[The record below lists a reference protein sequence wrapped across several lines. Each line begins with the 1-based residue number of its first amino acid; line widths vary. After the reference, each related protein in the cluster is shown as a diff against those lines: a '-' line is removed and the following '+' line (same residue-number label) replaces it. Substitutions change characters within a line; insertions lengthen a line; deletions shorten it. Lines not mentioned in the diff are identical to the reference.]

1 MTSFKKLYEFVE
13 SSKKHLSS
21 DSAEKEIQSRDEL
34 YEKKFAEDILLKDI
48 FINGEDYSSLELDII
63 SDLFEKFSFKSMLI
77 CHQLDFMF
85 VDQLSKKLE
94 RTELVKPTF
103 DVLPK
108 NRFES
113 VNDYKIN
120 FIDNSLNE
128 IAINDPLALHYD
140 SDLIFIDLIRTVNFK
155 KMWLMGPEGEML
167 MPDDKTNEN
176 NIPDIFK
183 TLALSTFATDYLEKT
198 FIKIIDYLIS
208 KLSLNQSRLVIKAPK
223 NILNPRASKQVEI
236 EGEVITQYTFENF
249 RKKYFDNVESIIDAK
264 SFCYI
269 VILKKKTDIIFP
281 LELKNT
287 KWNGYSNLIGFKKPV
302 EFEKKWS
309 LHQFETKYLKTTNE
323 IDKGGLKKLNEIFK
337 EIEIIGVGVGVGGLG
352 SIIYDYHI
360 KKIQKFD
367 FYFKKGLEKKIMSFF
382 KSKPIK
388 DLSILKKDDLL
399 ITLPVGF
406 NRITNLKDF
415 NAVKISVDTE
425 KNSLELEWDLFKISK
440 KDAINFIYATQ
451 IGYFLL
457 EAEDEINGGTIDK
470 VKAKEDFNRSVKFY
484 KKSFNKENIL
494 KGDLMIGS
502 WDCMK
507 INKHDHKNIFLG
519 TGVAIRS
526 RNNKRLLNFLSN
538 KAVKKYIEFY
548 EKFYSYDSMKNT
560 LRNVKFPDLN
570 LIEKLFIGFINDKKS
585 NEFLSNDA
593 VFQFTLRQLTQ
604 LGWELKK
611 DENSFEYGILKDGQP
626 GGYLE
631 IKFILNDDLLIKSK
645 SLCKELIENE
655 KAAFGIYYIG
665 GKYFLGKKD
674 DDDKFIFKETY
685 LFPSPS
691 DVFKSIEEE
700 ESQPKVEGEA
710 NLHLI
715 LEKFKEFK
723 AEFKAEFKKDLKEGI
738 HDVKDHVSLET
749 ERVIKTVA
757 EKIDAL
763 DTKLNNI
770 RLNSSFSEEEKIEK
784 FEIEIDGLNTSS
796 EVLENIDFSK
806 KKWYKNWS
814 KLQPNSKTFLKEA
827 YAISKY
833 IKVDYSPV
841 VVQLFRTIENELSKK
856 ILISFK
862 SQFSNQEIEKFIIN
876 LGENISN
883 PKQWNIQLKPIK
895 RQFLIYSKPK
905 FTYENIENILSFIPK
920 FDFIGKSDFVKIR
933 KRIYNQIMLFKEIEK
948 HLNTKFDGLND
959 ELIFES
965 FRVLR
970 DERNGGAH
978 DRVIKKDDFNEF
990 IKIFD
995 NVFEKF
1001 TSAIL

>member
-13 SSKKHLSS
+13 SSKMHLSS

-34 YEKKFAEDILLKDI
+34 YEKKFTDDILLKDI

-94 RTELVKPTF
+94 RTEVVKPTF

-155 KMWLMGPEGEML
+155 KMFLIGPEGEML

-183 TLALSTFATDYLEKT
+183 TFALSTFSTGYLEKT

-208 KLSLNQSRLVIKAPK
+208 KLSLNQSRLVIKAPRE
-223 NILNPRASKQVEI
+223 ILNPRESKRVEI
-236 EGEVITQYTFENF
+236 EGEVITQYNFENF

-302 EFEKKWS
+302 EFEEKWS

-337 EIEIIGVGVGVGGLG
+337 EIEIIDNLHGLG
-352 SIIYDYHI
+352 CIIYDYHI

-367 FYFKKGLEKKIMSFF
+367 FYFEKGLEKKIMSFF

-399 ITLPVGF
+399 ITLPLGY
-406 NRITNLKDF
+406 NRITNLTDF

-425 KNSLELEWDLFKISK
+425 KTSLELDWDLFKISK
-440 KDAINFIYATQ
+440 KDAINFQYATQ
-451 IGYFLL
+451 SGGLYLDAY
-457 EAEDEINGGTIDK
+457 EEIKDRTITIDQ
-470 VKAKEDFNRSVKFY
+470 VKEDFNRFVKFS
-484 KKSFNKENIL
+484 KKLINKENIL
-494 KGDLMIGS
+494 KGDLMIHS

-526 RNNKRLLNFLSN
+526 RDNERLLNFLSN

-548 EKFYSYDSMKNT
+548 EKFYSYDSMTNT
-560 LRNVKFPDLN
+560 LRNAKFPDLN
-570 LIEKLFIGFINDKKS
+570 LIEKLFVEFINDKKS

-611 DENSFEYGILKDGQP
+611 DENSFEYAILKDGQP

-715 LEKFKEFK
+715 LEKFKE
-723 AEFKAEFKKDLKEGI
+723 EFKAEFKKDLKEGI

-749 ERVIKTVA
+749 ERVIKTVS

-770 RLNSSFSEEEKIEK
+770 RLNSSLSEEEKIKK

-796 EVLENIDFSK
+796 EVLENIDLSE
-806 KKWYKNWS
+806 KKWYKNWD

-856 ILISFK
+856 IFISFK

-978 DRVIKKDDFNEF
+978 DRVIVKEDFNEF

-1001 TSAIL
+1001 TSTIL